1 MWFLK
6 FIAGMAIVVLLA
18 IFLPQSLSVWLRLGI
33 AILGGYLV
41 TMGSDILYG
50 NGVLGVV
57 MGGIALAMLS
67 GVVTGLWWFYWSIFD
82 PWVNRLTGNY
92 NMGIYLLYAVTVLAF
107 VVGLTMM
114 LVAAI
119 VMYKKNKRYQ
129 KDKSEAERLAD
140 KDELI
145 QQKLTAVKGN
155 WLKKEMIAQKLKR
168 QYVEQKMSDQTA
180 AHKRALSKWDSVY
193 DWSWVA
199 FAFGAVP
206 IGFVLLFCLWWWLT
220 M

>member
-1 MWFLK
+1 MGFLK
-6 FIAGMAIVVLLA
+6 FIAGMAIAVLLA

-33 AILGGYLV
+33 VILGGYLV

-57 MGGIALAMLS
+57 SGGIALAVLS
-67 GVVTGLWWFYWSIFD
+67 GVVTGLWWFYLSIFD

-92 NMGIYLLYAVTVLAF
+92 NMGIYLLYAVIVLAF

-119 VMYKKNKRYQ
+119 VIYKKDKCYQ

-155 WLKKEMIAQKLKR
+155 WLKKEMIAKKLKR

-180 AHKRALSKWDSVY
+180 AHKRALSKWYSVY
-193 DWSWVA
+193 DWSWAA
-199 FAFGAVP
+199 FVVGVVP
-206 IGFVLLFCLWWWLT
+206 IGLVLLFCLWWWLT

>member
-1 MWFLK
+1 MGFLK
-6 FIAGMAIVVLLA
+6 FIAGMAIAVLLA

-33 AILGGYLV
+33 VFWGYYLV

-57 MGGIALAMLS
+57 LGGIALAVLS
-67 GVVTGLWWFYWSIFD
+67 GVMTGLWWFYLSIFD
-82 PWVNRLTGNY
+82 TWVNRLTGNY
-92 NMGIYLLYAVTVLAF
+92 NMGIYLLYAVIVLAF

-119 VMYKKNKRYQ
+119 VMYKKDKCYQ
-129 KDKSEAERLAD
+129 KDKSEAERQA
-140 KDELI
+140 DELI
-145 QQKLTAVKGN
+145 QQKLVSVKGN
-155 WLKKEMIAQKLKR
+155 GLKKKMIGQKMKR
-168 QYVEQKMSDQTA
+168 QYVEQKMRDQTF
-180 AHKRALSKWDSVY
+180 AHKQSVSKWNSVY
-193 DWSWVA
+193 GWGHVA
-199 FAFGAVP
+199 FVAGVVP

>member
-1 MWFLK
+1 MGFLK
-6 FIAGMAIVVLLA
+6 FIAGMAIAVLLA

-33 AILGGYLV
+33 VILGGYLV

-57 MGGIALAMLS
+57 SGGIALAVLS
-67 GVVTGLWWFYWSIFD
+67 GVVTGLWWFYLSIFD

-92 NMGIYLLYAVTVLAF
+92 NMGIYLLYAVIVLAF

-114 LVAAI
+114 IVAAI
-119 VMYKKNKRYQ
+119 VMYKKEKWYQ
-129 KDKSEAERLAD
+129 KDKSEAERQA
-140 KDELI
+140 DELI
-145 QQKLTAVKGN
+145 QQKLVSVKGN
-155 WLKKEMIAQKLKR
+155 GLKKKMIGQKMKR
-168 QYVEQKMSDQTA
+168 QYVEQKMRDQTF
-180 AHKRALSKWDSVY
+180 AHKQSLSKWNSVY
-193 DWSWVA
+193 DWSWAA
-199 FAFGAVP
+199 FAFGVVP

>member
-1 MWFLK
+1 MWVLK
-6 FIAGMAIVVLLA
+6 FIAGMAIAVLLA
-18 IFLPQSLSVWLRLGI
+18 IFLPQSLSPWLRLGI
-33 AILGGYLV
+33 AFWVCYLV
-41 TMGSDILYG
+41 TMGSDILCG

-57 MGGIALAMLS
+57 VGGIALAMLS
-67 GVVTGLWWFYWSIFD
+67 GVMTGLWWFYWSIFD

-92 NMGIYLLYAVTVLAF
+92 NMGIYLLYAVIVLAF

-114 LVAAI
+114 LVAVI
-119 VMYKKNKRYQ
+119 VMYKKDKCYQ

-168 QYVEQKMSDQTA
+168 QYVEQKMRDQTA

-199 FAFGAVP
+199 FAFGAAP
-206 IGFVLLFCLWWWLT
+206 IGLVLLFCLWFWLT

>member
-1 MWFLK
+1 MGFLK
-6 FIAGMAIVVLLA
+6 FIAGMAIAVLLA

-33 AILGGYLV
+33 VFLGGYLV

-57 MGGIALAMLS
+57 SGGIALAVLS
-67 GVVTGLWWFYWSIFD
+67 GVVTGLWWFYLSIFD

-92 NMGIYLLYAVTVLAF
+92 NMGIYLLYAVIVLAF

-119 VMYKKNKRYQ
+119 VMYKKDKCYQ
-129 KDKSEAERLAD
+129 KDKSEAERQA
-140 KDELI
+140 DELI
-145 QQKLTAVKGN
+145 QQKLVSVKGN
-155 WLKKEMIAQKLKR
+155 GLKKKMIGQKMKR
-168 QYVEQKMSDQTA
+168 QYVEQKMRDQTF
-180 AHKRALSKWDSVY
+180 AHKQSVSKWNSVY
-193 DWSWVA
+193 GWGHVA
-199 FAFGAVP
+199 FVAGVVP

>member
-1 MWFLK
+1 MGFLK
-6 FIAGMAIVVLLA
+6 FIAGMAIAVLLA

-33 AILGGYLV
+33 AFLGYYLV

-57 MGGIALAMLS
+57 SGGIALAVLS
-67 GVVTGLWWFYWSIFD
+67 GVVTGLWWFYLSIFD

-92 NMGIYLLYAVTVLAF
+92 NMGIYLLYAVIVLAF

-119 VMYKKNKRYQ
+119 VMYKKDKCYQ
-129 KDKSEAERLAD
+129 KDKSEAERQA
-140 KDELI
+140 DELI
-145 QQKLTAVKGN
+145 QQKLVSVKGN
-155 WLKKEMIAQKLKR
+155 GLKKKMIGQKMKR
-168 QYVEQKMSDQTA
+168 QYVEQKMRDQTF
-180 AHKRALSKWDSVY
+180 AHKQSVSKWNSVY
-193 DWSWVA
+193 GWGHVA
-199 FAFGAVP
+199 FVAGVVP

>member
-1 MWFLK
+1 MGFLK
-6 FIAGMAIVVLLA
+6 FIAGMAIAVLLA

-33 AILGGYLV
+33 VILGDYLV

-57 MGGIALAMLS
+57 SGGIALAVLS
-67 GVVTGLWWFYWSIFD
+67 GVVTGLWWFYLSIFD

-92 NMGIYLLYAVTVLAF
+92 NMGIYLLYAVIVLAF

-119 VMYKKNKRYQ
+119 VMYKKDKCYQ
-129 KDKSEAERLAD
+129 KDKSEAERQA
-140 KDELI
+140 DELI
-145 QQKLTAVKGN
+145 QQKLVSVKGN
-155 WLKKEMIAQKLKR
+155 GLKKKMIGQKMKR
-168 QYVEQKMSDQTA
+168 QYVEQKMRDQTF
-180 AHKRALSKWDSVY
+180 AHKQSVSKWNSVY
-193 DWSWVA
+193 GWGHVA
-199 FAFGAVP
+199 FVAGVVP

>member
-1 MWFLK
+1 MGFLK
-6 FIAGMAIVVLLA
+6 FIAGMAIAVLLA

-33 AILGGYLV
+33 VILGGYLV

-57 MGGIALAMLS
+57 SGGIALAVLS
-67 GVVTGLWWFYWSIFD
+67 GMVTGLWWFYWSIFD

-92 NMGIYLLYAVTVLAF
+92 NMGIYLLYAVIVLAF

-119 VMYKKNKRYQ
+119 VIYKKDKCYQ
-129 KDKSEAERLAD
+129 KDKSEAERQA
-140 KDELI
+140 DELI
-145 QQKLTAVKGN
+145 QQKLVSVKGN
-155 WLKKEMIAQKLKR
+155 GLKKKMIGQKMKR
-168 QYVEQKMSDQTA
+168 QYVEQKMRDQTF
-180 AHKRALSKWDSVY
+180 AHKQSVSKWNSVY
-193 DWSWVA
+193 GWGHVA
-199 FAFGAVP
+199 FVAGVVP

>member
-1 MWFLK
+1 MGFLK
-6 FIAGMAIVVLLA
+6 FIAGMAIAVLLA

-33 AILGGYLV
+33 VFWGCYLV

-57 MGGIALAMLS
+57 LGIIALAVLS

-92 NMGIYLLYAVTVLAF
+92 NMGIYLLYAVIVLAF

-114 LVAAI
+114 IVAAI
-119 VMYKKNKRYQ
+119 VMYKKDKCYQ
-129 KDKSEAERLAD
+129 KDKSEAERQA
-140 KDELI
+140 DELI
-145 QQKLTAVKGN
+145 QQKLVSVKGN
-155 WLKKEMIAQKLKR
+155 GLKKKMIGQKMKR
-168 QYVEQKMSDQTA
+168 QYVEQKMRDQTF
-180 AHKRALSKWDSVY
+180 AHKQSVSKWNSVY
-193 DWSWVA
+193 GWGHVA
-199 FAFGAVP
+199 FVAGVVP

>member
-1 MWFLK
+1 MGFLK
-6 FIAGMAIVVLLA
+6 FIAGMAIAVLLA

-33 AILGGYLV
+33 VFWGYYLV

-57 MGGIALAMLS
+57 LGIIALAVLS
-67 GVVTGLWWFYWSIFD
+67 GVVTGLWWFYLSIFD

-92 NMGIYLLYAVTVLAF
+92 NMGIYLLYAVIVLAF

-119 VMYKKNKRYQ
+119 VMYKKDKCYQ
-129 KDKSEAERLAD
+129 KDKSEAERQA
-140 KDELI
+140 DELI
-145 QQKLTAVKGN
+145 QQKLVSVKGN
-155 WLKKEMIAQKLKR
+155 GLKKKMIGQKMKR
-168 QYVEQKMSDQTA
+168 QYVEQKMRDQTF
-180 AHKRALSKWDSVY
+180 AHKQSVSKWNSVCG
-193 DWSWVA
+193 WGHVA
-199 FAFGAVP
+199 FVAGVVP

>member
-1 MWFLK
+1 MGFLK
-6 FIAGMAIVVLLA
+6 FIAGMAIAILLA
-18 IFLPQSLSVWLRLGI
+18 IFLPQSLSIWLRLGI
-33 AILGGYLV
+33 AILGYYLV
-41 TMGSDILYG
+41 TMGSDILCG

-57 MGGIALAMLS
+57 VGGIALAVLS

-92 NMGIYLLYAVTVLAF
+92 NMGIYLLYAVIVLAF

-119 VMYKKNKRYQ
+119 VMYKKDKYYQ

-168 QYVEQKMSDQTA
+168 QYVEQKMSDQTF
-180 AHKRALSKWDSVY
+180 AHKLSVSKWNSVY
-193 DWSWVA
+193 CWGHVA
-199 FAFGAVP
+199 LVVGVVP
-206 IGFVLLFCLWWWLT
+206 IGLVLLFCLWWWLT

>member
-1 MWFLK
+1 MGFLK

-18 IFLPQSLSVWLRLGI
+18 IFLPQSLSIWLRLGI
-33 AILGGYLV
+33 AILGYYLV
-41 TMGSDILYG
+41 TMGSDILCG

-57 MGGIALAMLS
+57 VGGIALAVLS
-67 GVVTGLWWFYWSIFD
+67 GMVTGLWWFYWSIFD

-92 NMGIYLLYAVTVLAF
+92 NMGIYLLYAVIVLAF

-168 QYVEQKMSDQTA
+168 QYVEQKMSDQTF
-180 AHKRALSKWDSVY
+180 AHKLSVSKWNSVY
-193 DWSWVA
+193 CWGHVA
-199 FAFGAVP
+199 LVVGVVP
-206 IGFVLLFCLWWWLT
+206 IGLVLLFCLWWWLT

>member
-1 MWFLK
+1 MGFLK
-6 FIAGMAIVVLLA
+6 FIAGMAIAVLLA

-33 AILGGYLV
+33 VILGGYLV

-57 MGGIALAMLS
+57 SGGIALAVLS
-67 GVVTGLWWFYWSIFD
+67 GVVTGLWWFYLSIFD

-92 NMGIYLLYAVTVLAF
+92 NMGIYLLYAVIVLAF

-119 VMYKKNKRYQ
+119 VMYKKGKCYQ
-129 KDKSEAERLAD
+129 KDKSEAERQA
-140 KDELI
+140 DELI
-145 QQKLTAVKGN
+145 QQKLVSVKGN
-155 WLKKEMIAQKLKR
+155 GLKKKMIGQKMKR
-168 QYVEQKMSDQTA
+168 QYVEQKMRDQTF
-180 AHKRALSKWDSVY
+180 AHKQSVSKWNSVY
-193 DWSWVA
+193 GWGHVA
-199 FAFGAVP
+199 FVAGVVP

>member
-1 MWFLK
+1 MGFLK
-6 FIAGMAIVVLLA
+6 FIAGMAIEVLLA

-57 MGGIALAMLS
+57 VGGIALAVLS

-92 NMGIYLLYAVTVLAF
+92 DMGIYLLYAVIVLAF

-168 QYVEQKMSDQTA
+168 QYVEQKMSDQTF
-180 AHKRALSKWDSVY
+180 AHKLSVSKWNPVY
-193 DWSWVA
+193 CWGHVA
-199 FAFGAVP
+199 LVVGVVP
-206 IGFVLLFCLWWWLT
+206 IGLVLLFCLWWWLT

>member
-1 MWFLK
+1 MGFLK
-6 FIAGMAIVVLLA
+6 FIAGMAIAVLLA

-33 AILGGYLV
+33 VILGGYLV

-57 MGGIALAMLS
+57 SGGIALAVLS
-67 GVVTGLWWFYWSIFD
+67 GVVTGLWWFYLSIFD

-92 NMGIYLLYAVTVLAF
+92 NMGIYLLYAVIVLAF

-119 VMYKKNKRYQ
+119 VMYKKDKCYQ
-129 KDKSEAERLAD
+129 KDKSEAERQA
-140 KDELI
+140 DELI
-145 QQKLTAVKGN
+145 QQKLVSVKGN
-155 WLKKEMIAQKLKR
+155 GLKKKMIGQKMKR
-168 QYVEQKMSDQTA
+168 QYVEQKMRDQTF
-180 AHKRALSKWDSVY
+180 AHKQSVSKWNSVY
-193 DWSWVA
+193 GWGHVA
-199 FAFGAVP
+199 FVAGVVP